1 MKKNRISSIL
11 QDDGQKEKNQVIQ
24 DKEYGLSD
32 LNWKDDG
39 GSPHDPSMN
48 DYLKGYQMNPYQFTQ
63 FAQKNI
69 LRKVEAGESLGS
81 VAAVT
86 NKSTNEL
93 YKLNGFSKDRVSTS
107 TLLKA
112 DSYLIVDRVELNN
125 EERQLIAAKEVQ
137 DITYTPENLAKEI
150 ITLWSQT
157 DGPIQNF
164 FDGFTMNKTDNKMKK
179 DISDILNEWG
189 YNIKPTFVQ
198 DTPIYAAKA
207 KAYDNFIKMAST
219 RHVPT
224 ILSKLSSVF
233 SGSEALQKLT
243 SELLAT
249 ELDRKMSITAEE
261 AGGFVDYYK
270 QIYPDDYAMELV
282 NIAFDNPKLNFADFK
297 DLQISDES
305 LEQMEKMDSG
315 NQKPTSDKP
324 NNGGMGGYDFTTQ
337 TRSEGPGGIAPSN
350 YETGPYTR
358 VSSLKKK

>member
-1 MKKNRISSIL
+1 MRKNRISSIL
-11 QDDGQKEKNQVIQ
+11 QDELKDKNQVIQ

-32 LNWKDDG
+32 LNWRDDG
-39 GSPHDPSMN
+39 GDPHDPSMN

-63 FAQKNI
+63 YAHKNI
-69 LRKVEAGESLGS
+69 LHKVEHGESLGS
-81 VAAVT
+81 IAAIT
-86 NKSTNEL
+86 NKSTSDL
-93 YKLNGFSKDRVSTS
+93 YELNGFSKSRITTS

-112 DSYLIVDRVELNN
+112 NSYLIIDRVELNN
-125 EERQLIAAKEVQ
+125 EERQLFAAKEVQ

-150 ITLWSQT
+150 VTLWSQT

-164 FDGFTMNKTDNKMKK
+164 FDGFTVNKTTNKMKK
-179 DISDILNEWG
+179 DIADILNGWG
-189 YNIKPTFVQ
+189 YDIKPTYVQ
-198 DTPIYAAKA
+198 DTPTYAAKA
-207 KAYDNFIKMAST
+207 YENFIKMAST
-219 RHVPT
+219 KHVPT
-224 ILSKLSSVF
+224 ILSKLSLIF
-233 SGSEALQKLT
+233 SNSEALQKLT
-243 SELLAT
+243 QELLAT

-315 NQKPTSDKP
+315 NQKPTSNQP

-337 TRSEGPGGIAPSN
+337 TRSDGPGGIAPSS

-358 VSSLKKK
+358 VSNLKKK